1 MTTATL
7 STVDLDQDLDQDLD
21 GAAPRRPR
29 IMSRAL
35 ALAFVSSFGA
45 AVSFYLLLS
54 VVPLY
59 ATSGGADGTGAGLVT
74 GALMLSTV
82 VAELATPR
90 LVARFGYRPVLAT
103 GLLLL
108 GAPALLLPASADMA
122 AIVAVCLVRGLGFAV
137 TVVVGSALVAT
148 LVPAERRGE
157 GLGLYGVVV
166 GVPAVTALPLGV
178 WLAANAG
185 YAIVFVAGAVAAL
198 AGVAAVPGLTGLPGR
213 QAEVAPSGVQPAQSQ
228 SGRPLGILAGL
239 RSAALVRPSVV
250 FAATTMAVGV
260 VVTFLPL
267 AVTQAAGNLAAAALL
282 AQAASATLARWW
294 AGRHGDRHGPARQL
308 IPGLLV
314 SAAGML
320 LLVLTASPV
329 AVVAGMVLFGAGFGV
344 TQNASLALMFDRVPA
359 SGYGT
364 VSALWNLAYDG
375 GLGLGAIGF
384 GVLAARAGY
393 PAAFA
398 LTAALMLAALVPA
411 LRDGVQQRRKVG
423 PGGDRRPLAD
433 GNRPSWQAS
442 A

>member
-7 STVDLDQDLDQDLD
+7 TDVTAAADVTTATSTST
-21 GAAPRRPR
+21 AAAEPRPR
-29 IMSRAL
+29 ITSRAL
-35 ALAFVSSFGA
+35 LLAFASSFGA

-82 VAELATPR
+82 AAELATPR
-90 LVARFGYRPVLAT
+90 LVARFGYRLVFAA

-108 GAPALLLPASADMA
+108 GAPALALTASASMT

-166 GVPAVTALPLGV
+166 GVPAVVALPLGV
-178 WLAANAG
+178 WLTGRTG
-185 YAIVFVAGAVAAL
+185 YAPVFVAGAVAAL
-198 AGVAAVPGLTGLPGR
+198 AGLAAVPGLTG
-213 QAEVAPSGVQPAQSQ
+213 V
-228 SGRPLGILAGL
+228 SGRSSHQPEPEQPVGVLAGL
-239 RSAALVRPSVV
+239 RTAALLRPSVV
-250 FAATTMAVGV
+250 FAATTMAAGV

-267 AVTQAAGNLAAAALL
+267 AVTGASGSLAALALL
-282 AQAASATLARWW
+282 AQAASCTLTRWW
-294 AGRHGDRHGPARQL
+294 AGRHGDRHDPAGQL
-308 IPGLLV
+308 VPGLLA
-314 SAAGML
+314 SAAGMF
-320 LLVLTASPV
+320 LLVLTASPA

-344 TQNASLALMFDRVPA
+344 TQNASLTMMFDRVPA

-375 GLGLGAIGF
+375 GLGVGATGF
-384 GVLAARAGY
+384 GVLTARTGY

-398 LTAALMLAALVPA
+398 LTAALMLAALAPA
-411 LRDGVQQRRKVG
+411 LRDRARRDQAQR
-423 PGGDRRPLAD
+423 D
-433 GNRPSWQAS
+433 
-442 A
+442 